1 MTARRYPLTR
11 AATPDTIRGDDWR
24 DQAAC
29 LGHEGVFDVAAD
41 HPNDGHA
48 IAAALAICLDCP
60 VADICR
66 DANLREEFGV
76 IGGTTPDERKH
87 LRNKRTTNRRQITH
101 PPEVCPTCNR
111 VFRGLT
117 AVANHYRQTHWAETG
132 TCIRGHE
139 WSGVGRCAPCKRDVE
154 AGYRERRR
162 ETARRAAEQALK
174 DAS

>member
-11 AATPDTIRGDDWR
+11 AATPDTPRGDDWR
-24 DQAAC
+24 TSAAC
-29 LGHEGVFDVAAD
+29 LGHELTFDLAAD
-41 HPNDGHA
+41 RPNDGA
-48 IAAALAICLDCP
+48 AVKAALTICAECP
-60 VADICR
+60 VRDFCR
-66 DANLREEFGV
+66 TTHLREEFGV
-76 IGGTTPDERKH
+76 WGGLTEDERKR
-87 LRNKRTTNRRQITH
+87 LRNKRTTNHRPLNH
-101 PPEVCPTCNR
+101 PPKVCPTCNR

-162 ETARRAAEQALK
+162 ETARRAAEKAL
-174 DAS
+174 AL